1 MPQQANTGSPTE
13 GPEDL
18 ERLAANI
25 IRHMRSPNTHRVSVD
40 TAQWAELTGQDGEGG
55 APDSP
60 PQRPAVIL
68 SPDPPILLHRA
79 GQKPALLHSLMVL
92 PEDEGRR
99 VVLFLNEG
107 LQIAMTPPTSPTR
120 EKDSPQEGT
129 LTRDTALGLMAACVD
144 ADRVE
149 IVLRTAETNPGRRGR
164 PGPAGTGPAGTG
176 YRRLGRTPRM
186 KGPLGEDVSG
196 DADEPGRHDVSGHIR
211 MGRHRLKDGTWRI
224 TREWVT
230 PHTRSVPHP
239 AA

>member
-1 MPQQANTGSPTE
+1 MPQQANTGTPPE

-40 TAQWAELTGQDGEGG
+40 TAQWAELTGQEGEGG

-60 PQRPAVIL
+60 ADRPAVIL
-68 SPDPPILLHRA
+68 SPDPPILLHRS

-92 PEDEGRR
+92 PEDEGRK

-107 LQIAMTPPTSPTR
+107 LQIAMPPLAHR
-120 EKDSPQEGT
+120 KDSSQEGT

-149 IVLRTAETNPGRRGR
+149 IVLRAAETNPGRRDR
-164 PGPAGTGPAGTG
+164 PGPTRTG
-176 YRRLGRTPRM
+176 YRGLGRSPRM
-186 KGPLGEDVSG
+186 KGPLGEDVSE
-196 DADEPGRHDVSGHIR
+196 DADAPGRHDVSGHLR

-230 PHTRSVPHP
+230 PHTRSAPHR

>member
-1 MPQQANTGSPTE
+1 MPEQANTETPPE

-40 TAQWAELTGQDGEGG
+40 TAQWAELTGQDGEDATPG
-55 APDSP
+55 SP
-60 PQRPAVIL
+60 AQRPAVIL
-68 SPDPPILLHRA
+68 SPDPPILLHRT

-92 PEDEGRR
+92 PEDDSRK

-107 LQIAMTPPTSPTR
+107 LQIAMTPPTHR
-120 EKDSPQEGT
+120 KDSPQEGT

-149 IVLRTAETNPGRRGR
+149 IVLRTAETNPGRRGQ
-164 PGPAGTGPAGTG
+164 PGPAGTGSRG
-176 YRRLGRTPRM
+176 LGRTPRM
-186 KGPLGEDVSG
+186 KGPLGEDISG
-196 DADEPGRHDVSGHIR
+196 GDDAPGRHDVSGHIR

-230 PHTRSVPHP
+230 PHTRSAPHP